1 MRLRPL
7 ILLLLV
13 AAVVLPACTPS
24 PERLSTAPSVASVDA
39 PGSAGTTR
47 PPAEPAV
54 PPLASLSPA
63 LPAPTAP
70 IVVPAN
76 ALYVCVTES
85 GGASRQ
91 ATIEFEP
98 AVGALCGRHP
108 EMGPCRYE
116 RDICRRGGGRVY
128 AAQGTEITLQTEAE
142 YDKKVMRVRL
152 QAN

>member
-1 MRLRPL
+1 MPLRSL
-7 ILLLLV
+7 ILSLLV

-24 PERLSTAPSVASVDA
+24 PERLSSAPSADTA
-39 PGSAGTTR
+39 GSKGATR

-54 PPLASLSPA
+54 PPVASLSSA
-63 LPAPTAP
+63 SPAPAAP
-70 IVVPAN
+70 INFPAN
-76 ALYVCVTES
+76 ALYVCVTEA

-98 AVGALCGRHP
+98 AVGALCSRHP

-116 RDICRRGGGRVY
+116 RDVCRRGGGRVY